1 MAYYRDKQ
9 LQALYDS
16 VDNWIATLKSK
27 NPIQIADLYTDSAV
41 LLGTVAENVKV
52 GRRMIEAYFE
62 KFVAKDPVGEV
73 DVIMVKALDD
83 KYGIANGSYA
93 FTVNDEFSESGRIKI
108 PARFTFVIELE
119 TGLIEAHHS
128 SSTPRNTNI

>member
-52 GRRMIEAYFE
+52 GRRMIEDYFE

-73 DVIMVKALDD
+73 DVIMVKALGD

-108 PARFTFVIELE
+108 PK
-119 TGLIEAHHS
+119 
-128 SSTPRNTNI
+128 

>member
-16 VDNWIATLKSK
+16 VDNWIATITSDSSK
-27 NPIQIADLYTDSAV
+27 QIADLYSDDAI
-41 LLGTVAENVKV
+41 LLGTVAENIKI
-52 GRRMIEAYFE
+52 GRRMIEAYFD
-62 KFVAKDPVGEV
+62 KFVISEPECVLDS
-73 DVIMVKALDD
+73 IMVKALGD
-83 KYGIANGSYA
+83 KYGIANGSYT

-108 PARFTFVIELE
+108 PARFTFVIDSV